1 MEIFTVNLNAEKH
14 LKKTNKAILR
24 VFHMVEQNFD
34 LLQMTKESLT
44 IELSKSKDTKMFHK
58 E

>member
-14 LKKTNKAILR
+14 LKKTNKAILQ
-24 VFHMVEQNFD
+24 VFHMVEQNVD
-34 LLQMTKESLT
+34 LLQMTKRVL
-44 IELSKSKDTKMFHK
+44 LSNYQKAKNKR